1 MGRERS
7 VQRRRELRS
16 QQTIEVRKSKLV
28 SSYIKTKYPAI
39 YHEASEFY
47 NDLVKH
53 YPEKR
58 DLTKTIDYKSWE
70 INTVR
75 EAHMPNTKSLT
86 AKATDMPNTKSLTAK
101 ATDMPNTKSLTAKAT
116 DMSNFELRI
125 PLLELTNATNEG
137 TARPVIQ
144 EETLDEGTAGP
155 VTHEETPDE
164 VTAGPVIH
172 EETLDEGTADGLLGQ
187 IVTET
192 VGFDVYP
199 SILEEIEPGVLNQ
212 LFEELEAD
220 PGLKQIFETLEEEG
234 LDIEY

>member
-1 MGRERS
+1 MGKERS
-7 VQRRRELRS
+7 VQRRRELRG
-16 QQTIEVRKSKLV
+16 QQTIKARKSKLV
-28 SSYIKTKYPAI
+28 SSYIETKYPAI

-53 YPEKR
+53 YPKKR

-75 EAHMPNTKSLT
+75 EAHIPNTKSLT
-86 AKATDMPNTKSLTAK
+86 AKATDMPNTEPLTAK
-101 ATDMPNTKSLTAKAT
+101 ATDMPNTESLKAKAT

-125 PLLELTNATNEG
+125 PLLELTNATGEG
-137 TARPVIQ
+137 TVRPVIQ

-155 VTHEETPDE
+155 VTHEET
-164 VTAGPVIH
+164 
-172 EETLDEGTADGLLGQ
+172 LDEGTPDGLLGQ

-199 SILEEIEPGVLNQ
+199 SILEEIELGVLNQ

-220 PGLKQIFETLEEEG
+220 PELKQIFETLEEEG

>member
-1 MGRERS
+1 MGRDRS
-7 VQRRRELRS
+7 VQRRRELRG
-16 QQTIEVRKSKLV
+16 QQTIEVRKLKLV

-86 AKATDMPNTKSLTAK
+86 AKATDMPNTESLTAK
-101 ATDMPNTKSLTAKAT
+101 ATDMPNTESLTAKAT

-155 VTHEETPDE
+155 VT
-164 VTAGPVIH
+164 H